1 VLDAAVALADE
12 RGLEQVTFAR
22 LAETLGV
29 RAPSLYNHVNGRPE
43 LLRLITL
50 RALCELS
57 DAIAAAAA
65 GLSGEDA
72 LRASARAYRTYALA
86 HPGCYEAIV
95 AAPDVKD
102 AELQAAAGRLLELMA
117 AIMRGW
123 RLDGERMID
132 AIRTVRSA
140 LHGFVSLE
148 RHGGFAIDR
157 DPDVSFEALIDTL
170 AAGLAAGPAPERAG
184 PTSAPGAGR

>member
-1 VLDAAVALADE
+1 VQVLDAAVALADE
-12 RGLEQVTFAR
+12 HGLERVTFAR

-29 RAPSLYNHVNGRPE
+29 RPPSLYNHVNGRAE

-50 RALCELS
+50 RALGELS
-57 DAIAAAAA
+57 DAIAAAAV
-65 GLSGEDA
+65 GLSGADA
-72 LRASARAYRTYALA
+72 LRASARAYRSYALA
-86 HPGCYEAIV
+86 HPGGYEAILGV
-95 AAPDVKD
+95 PDVKD
-102 AELQAAAGRLLELMA
+102 ADLLVAAGRLLELMA

-123 RLDGERMID
+123 DLDGERMID

-157 DPDVSFEALIDTL
+157 DPDVSFEALIDML
-170 AAGLAAGPAPERAG
+170 AAGL
-184 PTSAPGAGR
+184 GAG

>member
-1 VLDAAVALADE
+1 VPRRGLDGGRVLDAAVALADK
-12 RGLEQVTFAR
+12 GLERVTFAR
-22 LAETLGV
+22 LAEILGV
-29 RAPSLYNHVNGRPE
+29 RAPSLYNHVNGRAE
-43 LLRLITL
+43 LLRLIAL
-50 RALCELS
+50 RALMELS

-65 GLSGEDA
+65 GLSGADA
-72 LRASARAYRTYALA
+72 LRASARAYRSYALA
-86 HPGCYEAIV
+86 HPGRYEAIV
-95 AAPDVKD
+95 GAPDVKD
-102 AELQAAAGRLLELMA
+102 AELQAAAGHLVELMA

-123 RLDGERMID
+123 QLDGELATD

-170 AAGLAAGPAPERAG
+170 AAGLTAIG
-184 PTSAPGAGR
+184 